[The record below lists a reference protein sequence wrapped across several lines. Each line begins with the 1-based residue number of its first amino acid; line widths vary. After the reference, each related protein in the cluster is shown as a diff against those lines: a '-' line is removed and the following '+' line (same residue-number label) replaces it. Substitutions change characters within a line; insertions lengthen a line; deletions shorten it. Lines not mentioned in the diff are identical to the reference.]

1 MIKCEIPGCINE
13 GCHSHHIVFR
23 SQGGPD
29 IAMNLIR
36 LCPYHHN
43 MSPEGVHMNPA
54 LDKRLKRVLQKEYET
69 VFEFEEKELTVELVA
84 DRIGMSKKKAEKYFS
99 KVSKNPDGTMDR
111 EDIIR
116 RLMGG
121 RLY

>member
-99 KVSKNPDGTMDR
+99 KVPKNPDGTMDR
-111 EDIIR
+111 ENIIR

>member
-1 MIKCEIPGCINE
+1 MIKCEIPGCIRE

-84 DRIGMSKKKAEKYFS
+84 DRIGMSRKKAEKYFS
-99 KVSKNPDGTMDR
+99 KVPKNPDGTMDR